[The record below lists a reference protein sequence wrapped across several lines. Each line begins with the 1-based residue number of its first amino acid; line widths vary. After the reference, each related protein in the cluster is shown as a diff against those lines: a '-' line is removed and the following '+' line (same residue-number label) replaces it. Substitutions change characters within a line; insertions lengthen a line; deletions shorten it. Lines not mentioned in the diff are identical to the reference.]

1 MNISLRNERK
11 DNLNIQAMMAQ
22 ARKLQ
27 KDIEKATTEID
38 NTTFK
43 YENETVLVEC
53 MGNNKITRVQV
64 KNDDI
69 LEDKE
74 MLEDIL
80 VVAINDVLEQ
90 IKKEKDSKLG
100 KYTNGLGGLF

>member
-1 MNISLRNERK
+1 MNM
-11 DNLNIQAMMAQ
+11 QAMMAQ

-27 KDIEKATTEID
+27 KDLEKTTEEIN

-43 YENETVLVEC
+43 YENENILVEC
-53 MGNNKITRVQV
+53 TGENKITKVSI

-74 MLEDIL
+74 MVEDIL
-80 VVAINDVLEQ
+80 LVAINDVLNQ
-90 IKKEKDSKLG
+90 VKKTKDQKLG